1 MKKVVYIYAK
11 MLAVAAMVFP
21 AILCL
26 AACAEEQS
34 EPVIEIP
41 MLTPGPTPTFVP
53 EPAETGNDAVLP
65 LQNPVPSEEPIT
77 GIQPSGTPDISGE
90 KLIALTFDDG
100 PYGEVTNRILD
111 VVEAYRDQN
120 VHVTFFALGSQ
131 VDKFPKTVLRAK
143 ELGCEIANHT
153 YDHKNLTKIP
163 TQEMISQVEDAAD
176 LVEQIT
182 GERPKLVRPPY
193 GAKNDDVYAAVKYP
207 LILWNIDT
215 LDWKTKDTD
224 STVAAALGAGDGDI
238 VLMHDLRHE
247 TAAAVE
253 KIVPQLLEQ
262 GYKLVTVSE
271 MFEAKG
277 IELTMGKSY
286 RKAK

>member
-11 MLAVAAMVFP
+11 MLAVAAMVFA

-215 LDWKTKDTD
+215 LDGKTKDTD

-238 VLMHDLRHE
+238 VLMHDLRPE

>member
-11 MLAVAAMVFP
+11 MLAVAAMVFA

-153 YDHKNLTKIP
+153 YDHNNLTKIP

-176 LVEQIT
+176 LVEHIT

-238 VLMHDLRHE
+238 VLMHDLRPE

>member
-1 MKKVVYIYAK
+1 
-11 MLAVAAMVFP
+11 
-21 AILCL
+21 
-26 AACAEEQS
+26 
-34 EPVIEIP
+34 
-41 MLTPGPTPTFVP
+41 MLTPAPTPTFVP

-176 LVEQIT
+176 LIEQIT

-238 VLMHDLRHE
+238 VLMHDLRPE

>member
-11 MLAVAAMVFP
+11 MLAVAAMVFA

-77 GIQPSGTPDISGE
+77 GIQPSGTPDISDE
-90 KLIALTFDDG
+90 KLIALTFDNG

-153 YDHKNLTKIP
+153 YDHKNHTKIP

-238 VLMHDLRHE
+238 VLMHDLRPE

>member
-1 MKKVVYIYAK
+1 M
-11 MLAVAAMVFP
+11 
-21 AILCL
+21 
-26 AACAEEQS
+26 
-34 EPVIEIP
+34 
-41 MLTPGPTPTFVP
+41 
-53 EPAETGNDAVLP
+53 
-65 LQNPVPSEEPIT
+65 
-77 GIQPSGTPDISGE
+77 
-90 KLIALTFDDG
+90 
-100 PYGEVTNRILD
+100 
-111 VVEAYRDQN
+111 
-120 VHVTFFALGSQ
+120 
-131 VDKFPKTVLRAK
+131 DKFPKTVLRAK

-176 LVEQIT
+176 LIEQIT

-238 VLMHDLRHE
+238 VLMHDLRPE

>member
-1 MKKVVYIYAK
+1 MCI
-11 MLAVAAMVFP
+11 
-21 AILCL
+21 
-26 AACAEEQS
+26 
-34 EPVIEIP
+34 
-41 MLTPGPTPTFVP
+41 
-53 EPAETGNDAVLP
+53 
-65 LQNPVPSEEPIT
+65 
-77 GIQPSGTPDISGE
+77 
-90 KLIALTFDDG
+90 
-100 PYGEVTNRILD
+100 
-111 VVEAYRDQN
+111 RD
-120 VHVTFFALGSQ
+120 
-131 VDKFPKTVLRAK
+131 
-143 ELGCEIANHT
+143 
-153 YDHKNLTKIP
+153 
-163 TQEMISQVEDAAD
+163 
-176 LVEQIT
+176 
-182 GERPKLVRPPY
+182 RPKLVRPPY

-238 VLMHDLRHE
+238 VLMHDLRPE